1 MNSDWESMCLTQA
14 PCPEPLVSADF
25 KNEINVSEGKEGLV
39 LWALLQVKVMNAKV
53 RHSAPPLIWA
63 VSLNASPPYH

>member
-14 PCPEPLVSADF
+14 SCPEPLVSADF
-25 KNEINVSEGKEGLV
+25 KNEINVSEGREGLV

-53 RHSAPPLIWA
+53 CCSAPPLSWA
-63 VSLNASPPYH
+63 VSLNASPPDL